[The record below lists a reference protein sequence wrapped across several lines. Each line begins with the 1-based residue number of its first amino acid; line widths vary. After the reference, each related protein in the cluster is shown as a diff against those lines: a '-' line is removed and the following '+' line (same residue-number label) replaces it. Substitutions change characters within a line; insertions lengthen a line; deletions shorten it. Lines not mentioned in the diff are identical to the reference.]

1 LTINRNCG
9 IIHLYTEKGKNV
21 NAKKLLLVA
30 VLSLSGGAHALTL
43 DQSTG
48 MVYAGCAGVYM
59 AESSIA
65 YSTNRTDDYDRA
77 QALLDQA
84 SGRASDLIGDGRTT
98 DIGEATVTRLLNSY
112 RKNPAA
118 GLALVANERA
128 VCREIFEKQ

>member
-1 LTINRNCG
+1 M
-9 IIHLYTEKGKNV
+9 
-21 NAKKLLLVA
+21 NAKKFLVVA
-30 VLSLSGGAHALTL
+30 ALSLSSGAHALTL

-112 RKNPAA
+112 RKNPAT

-128 VCREIFEKQ
+128 VCREIFERQ